1 MAKIKIGIN
10 GFERIGRLVTRV
22 TLQSDHVELVAVNDL
37 FITTDYMTY
46 MFKYDTVHG
55 QWKHHEI
62 KVKDSKTLL
71 FGENEVTVFGIRNP
85 EEIPWAETGAEFIVE
100 STGVFT
106 DKDKAAAHLKV
117 IHDRFGIVEGLMTT
131 LHSITGRA
139 IRET

>member
-10 GFERIGRLVTRV
+10 GFGRIGRLVARV
-22 TLQSDHVELVAVNDL
+22 ALQSEDVELVAINDP

-71 FGENEVTVFGIRNP
+71 WERKRNP
-85 EEIPWAETGAEFIVE
+85 EEIPWGETGADFVVE

-106 DKDKAAAHLKV
+106 DKDKVAAHLKV
-117 IHDRFGIVEGLMTT
+117 VDDTI
-131 LHSITGRA
+131 
-139 IRET
+139 